1 MPKYRK
7 KPVVVEAV
15 RLAHTLEIHTLEG
28 TMIGH
33 EGDWLITGVKG
44 EQYPCKDEIF
54 QATYEPAD
62 APTVESSRIAEL
74 EAKLRIYDDDF
85 STVIDQSS
93 YIADLEAQLAAMQEH
108 FTAELLKAAAAV
120 PHWTRIT
127 DDPAT
132 WPPER
137 RYILFANHRI
147 WGNWVYGLSNMH
159 SAPGFLK
166 ANEYYWLP
174 IIPPEQQP

>member
-15 RLAHTLEIHTLEG
+15 RLSRTLEIHTLEG

-54 QATYEPAD
+54 QATYESAD
-62 APTVESSRIAEL
+62 APTAESSR
-74 EAKLRIYDDDF
+74 
-85 STVIDQSS
+85 
-93 YIADLEAQLAAMQEH
+93 IADLEAQLAAMQEH

-147 WGNWVYGLSNMH
+147 WGHWVYEVSNMH
-159 SAPGFLK
+159 SAPGFLV